1 MQDENKFM
9 HTRDNNDLREVVN
22 SHLGPKAGEAS
33 NLNFEKAKSELI
45 FTKTALTKSIRLLTI
60 EKYLEIVELN
70 SQVGAPGENSA
81 TDTVDSYFI
90 PLPSESINA
99 AFARAKRESIAKLKN
114 EVAQLKY
121 FSFKDY
127 SFKRKKKAPA
137 KKLSSTNFD
146 NVRVEKKRMS

>member
-1 MQDENKFM
+1 M
-9 HTRDNNDLREVVN
+9 
-22 SHLGPKAGEAS
+22 
-33 NLNFEKAKSELI
+33 NFEKAKSELI
-45 FTKTALTKSIRLLTI
+45 STKTALAKSIRLLTI

-70 SQVGAPGENSA
+70 SHGGALDENSA

-137 KKLSSTNFD
+137 KKLRSTNFD